1 MRGHQTGRGRS
12 ARAGRAIAVASAGLI
27 ALGLPLAGPS
37 RAAAAGPNPTAIGT
51 TVDDASTKA
60 GWGTS
65 EVAGASAYDTSSID
79 VEGFGIAPSGTVTYS
94 FFANGTC
101 TVPSTKDEQV
111 TLKSDGSVPNSP
123 TTAALAAS
131 AYSYITTYSGDGNYA
146 SSTANCEPFTVGMA
160 MPGITTSSSP
170 AAATVGVQISS
181 AGDAATVTGN
191 GDVVPTGSVTF
202 TLYAADCATVILG
215 PSPSEPLSSN
225 GSTPASA
232 SASYATSWTPTATG
246 TYYWVAT
253 YSGDSNYETMTDGC
267 GDPSEQVK
275 VGSAMPGITT
285 SSSPAAATVGVS
297 ITAKDTATLTGG
309 DAPSGTVTFGL
320 YTNSGCTTAV
330 TPAVGGTVTLSGGT
344 ASSSGSWTPAAVGTY
359 YWQAT
364 YNGDSNNNS
373 VSTCGGTSEQIVVG
387 KASLSISTV
396 ASPTSGTVGKAI
408 KTLKDTAT
416 LSGAPI
422 APTGTVAFKFF
433 SNNTCTTA
441 VTGVSGNGTVASSSA
456 SYTVAW
462 TPKAA
467 GTYYWVAS
475 YAGDANN
482 AAVASTC
489 GEPVVITAQPTISTT
504 ANPKSAGIGTTLQD
518 SATLAGT
525 SNLLGTGSITF
536 KLFGPGDGSCAS
548 AIHTE
553 TVTAVKTNGPFNTT
567 TGFTAKTVGTYQW
580 TAAFSGDANNAAVAS
595 KCGATPVTVG
605 PQISEITPIA
615 ATCAQFASGFA
626 TSMPSYQYT
635 LSGSKI
641 ATVTPSSFTYWVK
654 VPSTGTYKITQ
665 STNETSKKLL
675 LSSGSGVYD
684 NATASSCTT
693 VSSGITQSTTSDAV
707 TVKVSSGSGPFYIG
721 LIFST
726 SKVIGEAAPR
736 PSTTVQ
742 YTFSAGLTGATS
754 VIDLKL
760 G

>member
-146 SSTANCEPFTVGMA
+146 SSTANCEPFTVGLAMPGITTSSSPAAATVGVQISSAGDAATVTGNGDVVPTGSVTFTLYAADCATVILGPSPSEPLSSNGSTPASASASCATSWTPTATGTYYWVATYSGDSNYETMTDGCGDPSEQVKVGSA

-267 GDPSEQVK
+267 GDPSEQV
-275 VGSAMPGITT
+275 
-285 SSSPAAATVGVS
+285 
-297 ITAKDTATLTGG
+297 DQQCWRCRHG
-309 DAPSGTVTFGL
+309 DR
-320 YTNSGCTTAV
+320 
-330 TPAVGGTVTLSGGT
+330 
-344 ASSSGSWTPAAVGTY
+344 
-359 YWQAT
+359 Q
-364 YNGDSNNNS
+364 
-373 VSTCGGTSEQIVVG
+373 
-387 KASLSISTV
+387 
-396 ASPTSGTVGKAI
+396 
-408 KTLKDTAT
+408 
-416 LSGAPI
+416 
-422 APTGTVAFKFF
+422 
-433 SNNTCTTA
+433 
-441 VTGVSGNGTVASSSA
+441 
-456 SYTVAW
+456 
-462 TPKAA
+462 
-467 GTYYWVAS
+467 
-475 YAGDANN
+475 
-482 AAVASTC
+482 
-489 GEPVVITAQPTISTT
+489 
-504 ANPKSAGIGTTLQD
+504 
-518 SATLAGT
+518 
-525 SNLLGTGSITF
+525 
-536 KLFGPGDGSCAS
+536 
-548 AIHTE
+548 
-553 TVTAVKTNGPFNTT
+553 
-567 TGFTAKTVGTYQW
+567 
-580 TAAFSGDANNAAVAS
+580 
-595 KCGATPVTVG
+595 
-605 PQISEITPIA
+605 
-615 ATCAQFASGFA
+615 
-626 TSMPSYQYT
+626 
-635 LSGSKI
+635 
-641 ATVTPSSFTYWVK
+641 
-654 VPSTGTYKITQ
+654 
-665 STNETSKKLL
+665 
-675 LSSGSGVYD
+675 
-684 NATASSCTT
+684 
-693 VSSGITQSTTSDAV
+693 
-707 TVKVSSGSGPFYIG
+707 
-721 LIFST
+721 
-726 SKVIGEAAPR
+726 R
-736 PSTTVQ
+736 
-742 YTFSAGLTGATS
+742 
-754 VIDLKL
+754 
-760 G
+760 